1 MQVVEKSGKTVEEA
15 VAAALEELQTT
26 RDKVQVEVVTEP
38 KKSSLFGLI
47 GGRDAKVKVTVVE
60 EAAPVQAEAETAPVA
75 VEVVAESVEEV
86 VVVQSAT
93 KAEPEPASTTA
104 PVDKEVAAQERE
116 AAVAAAKAFLQ
127 GLFAKMKMNVMME
140 KFYDPEEEGVQFKLH
155 GPGMGVLI
163 GKHGQTLDSLQYLT
177 NLVANK
183 HTKERVRIIIDV
195 EDYRKRRR
203 ETLVRLAE
211 RLADKVKRTGEKVAL
226 EPMNPYER
234 KIIHMTLQNDRSLT
248 TYSEGDEPYRKVVIT
263 LK

>member
-60 EAAPVQAEAETAPVA
+60 AEAETAPVA

-155 GPGMGVLI
+155 GPG
-163 GKHGQTLDSLQYLT
+163 
-177 NLVANK
+177 
-183 HTKERVRIIIDV
+183 
-195 EDYRKRRR
+195 
-203 ETLVRLAE
+203 
-211 RLADKVKRTGEKVAL
+211 
-226 EPMNPYER
+226 
-234 KIIHMTLQNDRSLT
+234 
-248 TYSEGDEPYRKVVIT
+248 
-263 LK
+263 

>member
-47 GGRDAKVKVTVVE
+47 GGHDAKVKVTVVE
-60 EAAPVQAEAETAPVA
+60 AEAETAPVA

-211 RLADKVKRTGEKVAL
+211 RLADKVKRTGEQVAL